1 MSKVMNLSSLC
12 FKGNCIQALKHGL
25 SSPLSSRSR
34 LASTAVSS
42 IVSFGILILSTNI
55 GMSLQMISSGKVLS
69 ALYIRLTGLS
79 LTAGYSAVLLNI
91 LFSILVGITFT
102 NTLTQLRRGKVSKD
116 ALGSIPGFVA
126 GGCASCGVGVLSLLG
141 LGGVL
146 ASLPFQG
153 DLLRLAGVLML
164 GALILRTGDPELC
177 EI

>member
-1 MSKVMNLSSLC
+1 MKPASFCSRGDCV
-12 FKGNCIQALKHGL
+12 QALKQGL
-25 SSPLSSRSR
+25 SSPFSSKGR
-34 LASTAVSS
+34 LVSTAVSS
-42 IVSFGILILSTNI
+42 IASFGILVLSTNI
-55 GMSLQMISSGKVLS
+55 GMSLQMISSGEVLS
-69 ALYIRLTGLS
+69 ALYLRLTGLS

-116 ALGSIPGFVA
+116 TLGSIPGFVA

-153 DLLRLAGVLML
+153 DLLRLTGVLML
-164 GALILRTGDPELC
+164 GVLILRTGDPELC

>member
-1 MSKVMNLSSLC
+1 MKLSNLCSRGRCFDALKTGVLSS
-12 FKGNCIQALKHGL
+12 
-25 SSPLSSRSR
+25 
-34 LASTAVSS
+34 VSS
-42 IVSFGILILSTNI
+42 GKRVLSTLSLSILSFSILVLSTNI
-55 GMSLQMISSGKVLS
+55 GMSLQMISSGEVLS
-69 ALYIRLTGLS
+69 ALYLRLTGLS

-102 NTLTQLRRGKVSKD
+102 NTLTQLKRGKVSKD
-116 ALGSIPGFVA
+116 TLGSIPGFVA

-153 DLLRLAGVLML
+153 NLLRLTGVLML
-164 GALILRTGDPELC
+164 GVLILRTGDPELC

>member
-1 MSKVMNLSSLC
+1 MRVSSFCSRERCFDALKTGILSS
-12 FKGNCIQALKHGL
+12 
-25 SSPLSSRSR
+25 
-34 LASTAVSS
+34 VSS
-42 IVSFGILILSTNI
+42 GKRLLSTVVLSILSFSILVFSTNV
-55 GMSLQMISSGKVLS
+55 GMSLQMISSGQVLS
-69 ALYIRLTGLS
+69 ALYLRLTGLS

-177 EI
+177 EV